1 MTPPAPADSDPD
13 WNELWKQRQKLHESS
28 KIADDPSHNWNKL
41 ENAER
46 YDKNARSEYDDRV
59 KITIDS
65 LDIKPDSRVL
75 DIGSGPGTL
84 AIPLAPRV
92 REITAVEPGAGM
104 VTILKDRAD
113 RMQMKNI
120 TCVQKL
126 WEDVDL
132 FRDLKPPYDIVI
144 ASLSLTMFDIREA
157 LEKMDAAAS
166 GSVHL
171 FWFVDMPFWERMY
184 ADLWEPLHGT
194 PYFSGP
200 KADCLFG
207 VLYQMGIYADVTM
220 LPLSKEYRFG
230 NRDEMMAF
238 FRKRFG
244 AKTREQEQTVDEY
257 IAPHIRKQGNEVVI
271 SGDSMFAHIRWKKE
285 KGKVS
290 T

>member
-13 WNELWKQRQKLHESS
+13 WNEIWKQRQKLHESS
-28 KIADDPSHNWNKL
+28 KIADDPSHNWNKK

-59 KITIDS
+59 KTTIDS
-65 LDIKPDSRVL
+65 LDVKPDSRVL

-84 AIPLAPRV
+84 AIPLAPQV
-92 REITAVEPGAGM
+92 RAITAVEPGAGM
-104 VTILKDRAD
+104 VTILKERAD

-132 FRDLKPPYDIVI
+132 FRDLEPPYDIVI
-144 ASLSLTMFDIREA
+144 ASLSLTMFDVREA

-207 VLYQMGIYADVTM
+207 VLYQMGIFADVTM
-220 LPLSKEYRFG
+220 LPLAKEYRFG

-244 AKTREQEQTVDEY
+244 AKTPKQERIVDDY
-257 IAPHIRKQGNEVVI
+257 ITPQIRKQGDEYVI
-271 SGDSMFAHIRWKKE
+271 SGDSTFAHIWWKKR
-285 KGKVS
+285 
-290 T
+290 